1 MDRQAE
7 HLFAERLAE
16 GERPPPQS
24 ETGERPLKME
34 RLWIIDGAR
43 NPPNAQVQLHPVAL
57 HPVGQADGVL
67 RPRGLGLRRD
77 DGGLDRPGKAL
88 GVEGG
93 DFPPPGKLS
102 VKDLELF
109 KQDGGLQRIEAR
121 IQPQNPVVV
130 LFDSAAVQAQR
141 IKQLG
146 PAGAAGKDRA
156 SVSIAAERLG
166 GKEAG
171 GRNLPKGAGGASATG
186 GAEALGRILEQP
198 QPFPPDEG
206 QNPAVIGG
214 QAEKIDRDD
223 PCRAQ
228 PALAAGPVQR
238 LLQGGGIKGKA
249 FVHLHKNR
257 GCPPQRHRLGSGGKG
272 KGGQKHRLPR
282 TRPEGKQRQRQ
293 RIGSVGAA
301 QREAGARAPGEG
313 VLQRFDLCPADVC
326 PFPQN
331 LSHCGQNSGRKSLI
345 LTRKP

>member
-1 MDRQAE
+1 M
-7 HLFAERLAE
+7 
-16 GERPPPQS
+16 
-24 ETGERPLKME
+24 
-34 RLWIIDGAR
+34 
-43 NPPNAQVQLHPVAL
+43 
-57 HPVGQADGVL
+57 
-67 RPRGLGLRRD
+67 
-77 DGGLDRPGKAL
+77 
-88 GVEGG
+88 
-93 DFPPPGKLS
+93 
-102 VKDLELF
+102 
-109 KQDGGLQRIEAR
+109 
-121 IQPQNPVVV
+121 VV

-228 PALAAGPVQR
+228 PPSRRVRSSASSRAAGSRVKLSSTSTKTGVAPRSATASAVAA
-238 LLQGGGIKGKA
+238 KVKA
-249 FVHLHKNR
+249 GRNTASPGRAPKA
-257 GCPPQRHRLGSGGKG
+257 SSA
-272 KGGQKHRLPR
+272 
-282 TRPEGKQRQRQ
+282 
-293 RIGSVGAA
+293 SVSASVPLA
-301 QREAGARAPGEG
+301 QPSAKRAPRAPGEG
-313 VLQRFDLCPADVC
+313 VLQRFDLCPADVR

-331 LSHCGQNSGRKSLI
+331 LSDCGQNSGRKRLI